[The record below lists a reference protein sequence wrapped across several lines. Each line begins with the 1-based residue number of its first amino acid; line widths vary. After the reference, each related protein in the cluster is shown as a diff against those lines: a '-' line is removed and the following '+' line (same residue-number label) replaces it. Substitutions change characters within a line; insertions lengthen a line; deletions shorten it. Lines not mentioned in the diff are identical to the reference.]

1 MARKKNKNRSGAL
14 PSGADAPGK
23 NYPTVTPRITQDDGY
38 NPYLD
43 VKKVMG
49 NLGLVAPKIPYQ
61 IYDIIDYLTLTDPYI
76 SKYHNST
83 VTLANSGHNLVID
96 APSVKR
102 AQEAVD
108 ISNTMAMN
116 CFPLAGD
123 IGGLISGCFSQFART
138 GATCVEWTPDPTLSA
153 ITRAFLVPIK
163 SLRFTYDPDGG
174 GYILCQQQ
182 IGIHTEHIGIV
193 QLNTNQTMYYNA
205 VVRDGNPYP
214 VPPLISAI
222 EPSQNHKKI
231 INKIGVWMDKL
242 SALGVML
249 AKVEPPPRLPGET
262 QEAYDQKAQVF
273 LDKIAKSVSN
283 NMSSGLGV
291 AYSNVEFSFQNTQAG
306 AAGAHDLLQMVL
318 LGLFASMG
326 RDPIMFG
333 WNLGTSDTFIKVV
346 YEELM
351 KTLAFY
357 QSGVKKVVEM
367 GHRLNLALHGMGD
380 CAISVNFN
388 APRSLDQ
395 FRDSEAEYMDSKKYL
410 EQMTSD
416 PPAISPEEARSK
428 LGYDQVTTKDNSFTA
443 SFSSKD
449 NKYYLNDK
457 PKKYVQVFK
466 NIKPDHE
473 EKDQVD
479 RLTQIIKESSDKGF
493 HAFSAWLGFLGNINK
508 GLVVNTGTD
517 TYVKAAEDSIKP
529 DIVSAVTSNWIRES
543 WDRGQ
548 GDPELFKTEEH
559 HKNRERGPA
568 EIAALLYLATVVGPY
583 MVNKWM
589 SRSEWRLETTRNKL
603 SELYDKYDLDH
614 YTAESM
620 NAFREECL
628 KYFSKSA
635 ENAATVIGKVDGA
648 RAQIWGSLF
657 AISGD
662 GTQEFEIVGPD
673 DNLTCEFCREMIGKR
688 FSVDAEIKNIQD
700 MVDQNNPDL
709 GDLAEFITKRFGGS
723 DISALSSST
732 SEELQADGLVI
743 PPYHPRCRHWIE
755 AV

>member
-1 MARKKNKNRSGAL
+1 MAKKRNKNKGNPTTG
-14 PSGADAPGK
+14 PSIK
-23 NYPTVTPRITQDDGY
+23 NYPTVTPRVTQDDGY

-76 SKYHNST
+76 SKYHAST
-83 VTLANSGHNLVID
+83 VSLANSGHNLIID
-96 APSVKR
+96 APSFQR

-108 ISNTMAMN
+108 VSNTMALN

-153 ITRAFLVPIK
+153 ITKAFLVPIK
-163 SLRFTYDPDGG
+163 TLRFTYDPGGG

-193 QLNTNQTMYYNA
+193 ELNTNQTVYYNS

-222 EPSQNHKKI
+222 EPSHNHKKI

-262 QEAYDQKAQVF
+262 QEAYDIKAQVF

-306 AAGAHDLLQMVL
+306 AAGAQDLLQMVL

-351 KTLAFY
+351 KTLSFY
-357 QSGVKKVVEM
+357 QVGVKKVIEK

-380 CAISVNFN
+380 CSVAVNFN

-395 FRDSEAEYMDSKKYL
+395 FRDSEAAYMDSKKIL
-410 EQMTSD
+410 EQMTSE
-416 PPAISPEEARSK
+416 PPAISIGEARIG
-428 LGYDQVTTKDNSFTA
+428 LGYDQAPEQKNSFTA

-449 NKYYLNDK
+449 NKYYINDK
-457 PKKYVQVFK
+457 PKKYIQVIN
-466 NIKPDHE
+466 NISPDYE
-473 EKDQVD
+473 EEDHLD
-479 RLTQIIKESSDKGF
+479 RLNQIIKESSDKGF

-508 GLVVNTGTD
+508 DLVVNKGVD
-517 TYVKAAEDSIKP
+517 TYIKTAEDSIKP
-529 DIVSAVTSNWIRES
+529 NIVSAVTSSWVRES

-548 GDPELFKTEEH
+548 GDPEAFNTEEH
-559 HKNRERGPA
+559 HKNKDRSSE
-568 EIAALLYLATVVGPY
+568 EVAALLFLATIVGPY

-589 SRSEWRLETTRNKL
+589 SRSQWRIETTRNKL
-603 SELYDKYDLDH
+603 SELYDKYNLDQP
-614 YTAESM
+614 TADNL
-620 NAFREECL
+620 NAFREDCL
-628 KYFSKSA
+628 KYFSKGA
-635 ENAATVIGKVDGA
+635 ENAANVIGKVDGA

-657 AISGD
+657 AMKGNNIR
-662 GTQEFEIVGPD
+662 EFEIVGPD
-673 DNLTCEFCREMIGKR
+673 DALTCEFCREMIGKR
-688 FSVDAEIKNIQD
+688 FSVDTEILNIKT
-700 MVDQNNPDL
+700 MVNENNPDL

-732 SEELQADGLVI
+732 PEELQSDGLVI